1 MLIQLYTFK
10 LYLLDQMLLFIGLLG
25 RKYTKSNI
33 RIEVIYR
40 FRFATWMVSVKM
52 CPPQVRSYKKLCH
65 VMMSTH
71 NNGHKCEESISIIC
85 SSFTIINWL
94 CDLRQDIQILYLI
107 FYVEHIFI
115 TFSKISHGFITINR
129 RQLKSNFSIELLILN
144 RNVSSIIDTWV
155 LL

>member
-1 MLIQLYTFK
+1 MKTRNLENLIWYKETICYHFTCPYNKSEMWITFYTSMKYFNWFYLLIQLYAFK
-10 LYLLDQMLLFIGLLG
+10 LYLVDQILLFIGLLG

-52 CPPQVRSYKKLCH
+52 CSPQVRSYKKLCH

-85 SSFTIINWL
+85 SSFS
-94 CDLRQDIQILYLI
+94 QQ
-107 FYVEHIFI
+107 
-115 TFSKISHGFITINR
+115 
-129 RQLKSNFSIELLILN
+129 
-144 RNVSSIIDTWV
+144 
-155 LL
+155 